1 MAFIHAAAHT
11 TTMPLYLFRR
21 HSPPRFTIG
30 QSNFARTI
38 MGMEIQNQSLPQTYS
53 PLSEGDVVFTH
64 EELELARQAEV
75 AGEVS
80 VDAIVVKDGAII
92 GRGFDAQISRHDLSA
107 HAQNRGGKGVS
118 ARWTGEALSEILSV
132 ESLTTSLRN
141 GVPIVDGISF
151 GIKQGETF
159 ALLGESGCGKSMTA
173 LSLLRLLPDGVVNA
187 GGSVRLDGVELFE
200 LREREMRGVRGGT
213 AAMIFQEPALS
224 LNPVLTVG
232 QQIAEVLALHQG
244 MRGAEVLQ
252 RCVELLDQVGISDA
266 ARRVTEYPFQL
277 SGGMKQRVM
286 IAMALAGQPKL
297 LIADEPTTA
306 LDVTIQAQV
315 LQLLHDTQDATGM
328 SLLLITH
335 DLGVVAEMAHQVGV
349 MYAGQIVEQ
358 ASRAQLFAQP
368 LHPYTQKLF
377 AALPDATRRNQPLT
391 AIPGNVPPL
400 GSITQGCRF
409 APRCDKAWALCS
421 EQTPGWT
428 VLEDGRGVRCHL
440 YGRTEERGLRTD
452 IPYPLFP
459 IPLAGE
465 GNSVLSTQSSVLLQV
480 ENLQVYFPTRK
491 GILQRVVGQVKAVDG
506 VSLEIP
512 QGRTLALV
520 GESGC
525 GKTTL
530 GKALLQLIP
539 PTAGSVQ
546 FAGHELTGLAAREL
560 RNRRS
565 AMQMVFQDPYAS
577 LNPKMRVAEILEEGM
592 AALNIG
598 GNSVARQAQLDILL
612 DQVGLAR
619 AAKWRYP
626 HEFSGGQRQRIA
638 IARALAV
645 SPQLLICDEPTSA
658 LDVSVQAQILNLLKS
673 LQQGL
678 NLSYLFI
685 THNLA
690 VVEYLAHEVCVMY
703 LGRIV
708 ERGKTEEVL
717 RAPKHPY
724 TQALLSAV
732 PRIDG
737 KGREFIKL
745 KGDLPSPS
753 NPPQGCHFAP
763 RCTHAMAVC
772 RAAYPDATGISATHV
787 VHCYLYGSDLG

>member
-1 MAFIHAAAHT
+1 M
-11 TTMPLYLFRR
+11 
-21 HSPPRFTIG
+21 
-30 QSNFARTI
+30 
-38 MGMEIQNQSLPQTYS
+38 
-53 PLSEGDVVFTH
+53 
-64 EELELARQAEV
+64 
-75 AGEVS
+75 
-80 VDAIVVKDGAII
+80 
-92 GRGFDAQISRHDLSA
+92 SA
-107 HAQNRGGKGVS
+107 
-118 ARWTGEALSEILSV
+118 ILSV
-132 ESLTTSLRN
+132 DSLTTSLRN

-151 GIKQGETF
+151 DLKAGETF

-173 LSLLRLLPDGVVNA
+173 LSLMRLLPDGVVHA
-187 GGSVRLDGVELFE
+187 GGTARVDGVELFD
-200 LREREMRGVRGGT
+200 LIEREMCDVRGGKM
-213 AAMIFQEPALS
+213 AIIFQEPGLS
-224 LNPVLTVG
+224 LNPVTTVG
-232 QQIAEVLALHQG
+232 QQINEVLALHHG
-244 MRGAEVLQ
+244 LVGAPAQ
-252 RCVELLDQVGISDA
+252 RRCVELLDGVGIPDA
-266 ARRVTEYPFQL
+266 ARRVHEYPFQL

-286 IAMALAGQPKL
+286 IAMALAGSPKL

-315 LQLLHDTQDATGM
+315 LQLLRDTQDKTGM
-328 SLLLITH
+328 ALLLITH
-335 DLGVVAEMAHQVGV
+335 DLGVVAEMAHRVGV
-349 MYAGQIVEQ
+349 MYAGQLIEQ
-358 ASRAQLFAQP
+358 ASRAQLFARP

-377 AALPDATRRNQPLT
+377 AALPSAACAGQPLA
-391 AIPGNVPPL
+391 AIPGSVPPP

-409 APRCDKAWALCS
+409 TARCDQAWALCS
-421 EQTPGWT
+421 EQTPQWT
-428 VLEDGRGVRCHL
+428 MVAEGQGVRCHL
-440 YGRTEERGLRTD
+440 YEGQGVRDKTQEANVGWVERSDTHQSTNVGDGYRYT
-452 IPYPLFP
+452 PP
-459 IPLAGE
+459 ILLAGT
-465 GNSVLSTQSSVLLQV
+465 SLLQV
-480 ENLQVYFPTRK
+480 SGLRVHFPIRK

-506 VSLEIP
+506 VALEIQ

-530 GKALLQLIP
+530 GKALLQLIK
-539 PTAGSVQ
+539 PTSGSVQ
-546 FAGHELTGLAAREL
+546 FSGREL
-560 RNRRS
+560 VGLNAIELRSQRS

-577 LNPKMRVAEILEEGM
+577 LNPKMRIAEILEEGM

-598 GNSVARQAQLDILL
+598 GNSPARQAHIDSLL
-612 DQVGLAR
+612 DQVGLAQST
-619 AAKWRYP
+619 KWRYP

-673 LQQGL
+673 LQQEL

-708 ERGKTEEVL
+708 ERGTSEEVL

-737 KGREFIKL
+737 VRGERITL
-745 KGDLPSPS
+745 AGDLPSPA
-753 NPPQGCHFAP
+753 NPPQGCPFVP
-763 RCTHAMAVC
+763 RCSHVTAQC
-772 RAAYPDATGISATHV
+772 RASYPPATNHSSTHQ
-787 VHCYLYGSDLG
+787 VHCYLYAGNQG